1 MVSKVITWIKRETR
15 MILGRGD
22 ERKGTQKS
30 WKERV
35 KLSKRRENGKR
46 KGKVKVKDGMDER
59 RD

>member
-1 MVSKVITWIKRETR
+1 
-15 MILGRGD
+15 MILGRGG